1 MNKTSPPEQE
11 GTIPKER
18 PNAFF
23 NKKGRPT
30 KLDEMRFEYAWKWFN
45 FHADQRTKMFNFML
59 VGMGIIANALVAAID
74 KSLIP
79 MSLLISALGIWSAIG
94 FVLID
99 RRNQQLYK
107 VAMHV
112 LIQAERE
119 YLFVRPPLAND
130 PLDNRSA
137 SPDIHKRD
145 SEDLFYEGISGRIAL
160 ADKRGDNNH
169 SSSNFISGRLT
180 AFFEG
185 RHRIWMPAIAYGF
198 LVLSLLT
205 LCWSASEL
213 LGNQIIQKN
222 DTPEKVTIVC
232 SSSSCSL
239 KNEKSNNGLDQ
250 APSIF
255 PINQLDFG
263 SIKIDNSSIVSILLG
278 VLFSAIG
285 LILIVIK
292 RRKTGIVLLILGA
305 SSAAWG
311 IHFPISGKIE
321 IKPEFSAKLADSI
334 ELRLEQKFSSN
345 EFIKPSLLAASRF
358 TGFASGSEKINCDDP
373 INTHE
378 IKITKD
384 AISKARA
391 RKQPVVMILVGGA
404 DKTPLAPTLKRRF
417 ESNAGLARARVHQV
431 EQCLGVDTRMEGS
444 AKDVDVQ
451 IMRLVTGPSYT
462 PLASVVTDLE
472 KQFMADD
479 REVRILLIGLS
490 GKTR

>member
-1 MNKTSPPEQE
+1 MANNTSLPEQE
-11 GTIPKER
+11 ATIPNDR
-18 PNAFF
+18 PKAFF
-23 NKKGRPT
+23 DAEDRPT
-30 KLDEMRFEYAWKWFN
+30 QLDEMRFEYAWKWFN

-79 MSLLISALGIWSAIG
+79 MTLLISALGIWSAIG

-119 YLFVRPPLAND
+119 YLFVRYQPVNQS
-130 PLDNRSA
+130 LDSRSA
-137 SPDIHKRD
+137 SPDISERD

-160 ADKRGDNNH
+160 ADKRG
-169 SSSNFISGRLT
+169 NFTSGRFN

-198 LVLSLLT
+198 LVLSLFT
-205 LCWSASEL
+205 LCWSASEM
-213 LGNQIIQKN
+213 LGNQVIQKT

-232 SSSSCSL
+232 SGSSCAL
-239 KNEKSNNGLDQ
+239 NTEKSNKGQGQ
-250 APSIF
+250 ASSIL
-255 PINQLDFG
+255 PLKQLEFG
-263 SIKIDNSSIVSILLG
+263 SYTLNNSSIFSILLG
-278 VLFSAIG
+278 VFLVASG
-285 LILIVIK
+285 LIFIIVNK
-292 RRKTGIVLLILGA
+292 RRTGIILLLLGA
-305 SSAAWG
+305 GSAAWG
-311 IHFPISGKIE
+311 ISFPIIGKLE
-321 IKPEFSAKLADSI
+321 LKPEFSAKLADSI
-334 ELRLEQKFSSN
+334 ELKLEQKFGSN
-345 EFIKPSLLAASRF
+345 GFIKPGLLAVSRF
-358 TGFASGSEKINCDDP
+358 AGFASGSEKINCDDP
-373 INTHE
+373 TNIRE

-384 AISKARA
+384 AISKARE
-391 RKQPVVMILVGGA
+391 RKQPVVMILVGGT
-404 DKTPLAPTLKRRF
+404 DKTPLAPTLKVRF

-431 EQCLGVDTRMEGS
+431 EQCLGVDTRMEGTS
-444 AKDVDVQ
+444 QGVDVQ

-472 KQFMADD
+472 KQLMADD

-490 GKTR
+490 GQN